1 MALHT
6 TRSDKEEQ
14 RRKLAADIAEYAARG
29 GVTQAITPEQYRQH
43 NIERE
48 ARRDRESAM
57 RDLEQQMDSSYNS
70 WETIDDRREARTG
83 LLSRTYGL
91 YSKVDGDERNGSDD
105 YAATRA
111 EVDFFN
117 DWTEDFK
124 ETLDNDHDYDE
135 WE

>member
-1 MALHT
+1 MVLHT

-14 RRKLAADIAEYAARG
+14 RRKLAADIAEYAASG

-91 YSKVDGDERNGSDD
+91 YGKVDGDERNGSDD

-124 ETLDNDHDYDE
+124 ETFDNDHDYEE

>member
-14 RRKLAADIAEYAARG
+14 RRKLAADIAEYAASG

-57 RDLEQQMDSSYNS
+57 RDLEQQMDSGYNS
-70 WETIDDRREARTG
+70 WDMIDVSREARYS
-83 LLSRTYGL
+83 LLSRTHGDYAN
-91 YSKVDGDERNGSDD
+91 VDGEERYMAGDGPLRS
-105 YAATRA
+105 RK
-111 EVDFFN
+111 ELDFFV
-117 DWTEDFK
+117 
-124 ETLDNDHDYDE
+124 E
-135 WE
+135 WEPEEDGEDDDESI

>member
-6 TRSDKEEQ
+6 TRKDKDAE
-14 RRKLAADIAEYAARG
+14 RDALAADVAAFQAAG
-29 GVTQAITPEQYRQH
+29 GKVQTITPEQYRQH

-124 ETLDNDHDYDE
+124 ETFDNDHDYDE